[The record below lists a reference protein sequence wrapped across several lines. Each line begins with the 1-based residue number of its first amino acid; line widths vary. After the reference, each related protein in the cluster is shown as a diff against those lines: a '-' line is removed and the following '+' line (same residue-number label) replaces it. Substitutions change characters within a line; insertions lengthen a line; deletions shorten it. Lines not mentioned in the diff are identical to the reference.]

1 MRSASLNVEIGEVEK
16 CKNLCVFKW
25 FFQAWRERL
34 PLKNLMRE
42 RLTLKNLMGERL
54 NLINLNVEIG
64 EVGGGD
70 WVG

>member
-1 MRSASLNVEIGEVEK
+1 MSSASLNVEIDEVEK
-16 CKNLCVFKW
+16 CKNPCVFYV
-25 FFQAWRERL
+25 FLQAWRERL